1 MIFRFGQSFL
11 SDPFPQH
18 ACPRRPQRPLLARAS
33 IASFQVISPSD
44 GLVHVPPEV
53 HVLGPPQH
61 ENFSW
66 HSLPASAGQIAA
78 ASLMVTPEQTFDL
91 LRPQSL
97 ELGGSFDVRK
107 EDLRTSWS

>member
-1 MIFRFGQSFL
+1 MIFRFGQSFF

-18 ACPRRPQRPLLARAS
+18 ACPRRPQRPLLASAS

-44 GLVHVPPEV
+44 GLVHAPPEV

-78 ASLMVTPEQTFDL
+78 ASPMVTPGQTFD

-107 EDLRTSWS
+107 EDLRTWWS

>member
-1 MIFRFGQSFL
+1 M
-11 SDPFPQH
+11 H
-18 ACPRRPQRPLLARAS
+18 A
-33 IASFQVISPSD
+33 
-44 GLVHVPPEV
+44 PPEV

-97 ELGGSFDVRK
+97 ELGGSFGVRK